1 MKKVYII
8 AEIGINH
15 NGSLDIAKKLID
27 AAVECGCDA
36 AKLQKRTIDV
46 VYSPEELAKPRE
58 SIFGDTNGDLKR
70 GLEFGQAEY
79 EEIDRYCKQKNID
92 WFASCWDKASVDFI
106 AQFNPPYFKIPSAC
120 LTDDE
125 LLKYHRRYDVPII
138 LSTGMSDLEMI
149 HHAVNVLGRENLTLL
164 HCTSTYP
171 AELSELNLK
180 CIQTL
185 KKIYP
190 DIPIGYSGHEGGLAT
205 TYAAVV
211 LGAVMV
217 ERHITLSRMMWGT
230 DQPASVEP
238 QGLKR
243 LVRDIRA
250 YELAMGDG
258 IKRIYDSERPI
269 IEKLRRV
276 K

>member
-1 MKKVYII
+1 
-8 AEIGINH
+8 
-15 NGSLDIAKKLID
+15 
-27 AAVECGCDA
+27 
-36 AKLQKRTIDV
+36 
-46 VYSPEELAKPRE
+46 
-58 SIFGDTNGDLKR
+58 
-70 GLEFGQAEY
+70 
-79 EEIDRYCKQKNID
+79 
-92 WFASCWDKASVDFI
+92 
-106 AQFNPPYFKIPSAC
+106 
-120 LTDDE
+120 
-125 LLKYHRRYDVPII
+125 
-138 LSTGMSDLEMI
+138 MSDLEMI

-258 IKRIYDSERPI
+258 IKCIYDSERPI